1 MTRIPTEELERLKRD
16 VPIAALV
23 EGSGVKL
30 ERHGADLRGL
40 CPFHADTEPS
50 LVITPSKNLWHCLG
64 ACRQGGT
71 AIDWV
76 MKHRGVSFRRAVDI
90 LLEQHP
96 ARGPVELV
104 LDGDDQALLDQVCA
118 YYHRTLKE
126 SAEARAYLEE
136 RGLFSAELVSTFKLG
151 FANRTL
157 GYRLPAKTTK
167 AGVEVRERLQR
178 LGILRESGHEH
189 LNGSLVVPILDEQ
202 GHVRGMYG
210 RKVAAAGTLRK
221 GTPLHLYL
229 PGPHKGVFNPHAFSS
244 REVILCEAL
253 IDALTFFHHGLCNV
267 TTSYGVEGFTDEL
280 FERLSKVE
288 RVLIAYDHDEAGE
301 RAAKEHGE
309 RLLAAGVDVFRVI
322 FPKGMDAN
330 EYATRVTPAD
340 KSLALVLKQAVPM
353 GAALPR
359 AQVRAEPEPAPAA
372 KEEAAAAPSLAAPS
386 SAPSG
391 DDVSITLGER
401 NWRARGLEK
410 NLTRS
415 ALRCT
420 LFVQRGDLVFVDA
433 LDLYASKQRAHFLM
447 AAAREL
453 LVDEEVLKKDL
464 GKVMAALEG
473 EVDRRLLEATKKETA
488 PLMTADEEAEARA
501 LLSDPHLLEHVVAD
515 LKKCGLVGEE
525 TNKLVAYLAM
535 TSRKLDDPLAVI
547 IQSSSA
553 AGKSSLMEAVLAFC
567 PEEDLQKYSAMT
579 GQSLYYMSGTSLSH
593 KVLAVVEEEGAERA
607 SYALKLLQ
615 SEGELVIASTGKDER
630 TGKLVTHEYK
640 VEGPTALMLTTT
652 AVDVDEELLN
662 RCLVLSVDEERTQ
675 TKAIHDAQRRRRTLD
690 GLLERKKRDAF
701 IKLHRNAQRLLR
713 PVQVVNPYA
722 HKLTFRDDKTRTR
735 RDFPKYLGLID
746 AIAFLHQHQRPIKT
760 AIVGPQLVEYVEVT
774 EEDIAHARKL
784 AAAVLGRSLDEL
796 PPQTRALLEKLQ
808 AYVEGRAKA
817 EQVDAGDVRF
827 TRRELREALLLGN
840 SQLKVHLARLVELE
854 LVVMHA
860 KGPVVTYELAY
871 FGKGAAG
878 ERVLPG
884 LYDGD
889 RPGRNGER
897 PGAGRGLA
905 GGRPAA
911 GRGAL
916 VDDKPGVNSENAQP
930 APFTRQSNVVKGNGH
945 AAAG

>member
-1 MTRIPTEELERLKRD
+1 MARIPTEELERLKRE
-16 VPIAALV
+16 VPIGALV

-64 ACRQGGT
+64 ACRHGGT

-90 LLEQHP
+90 LLEKHP

-104 LDGDDQALLDQVCA
+104 LDGDDQGLLDHVCA

-136 RGLFSAELVSTFKLG
+136 RGLFSAELVEHFKLG
-151 FANRTL
+151 FANRTI

-178 LGILRESGHEH
+178 IGILRESGHEH
-189 LNGSLVVPILDEQ
+189 LNGSLVIPIVDAH
-202 GHVRGMYG
+202 GHVQGMYG
-210 RKVAAAGTLRK
+210 RKITPEHALRK

-229 PGPHKGVFNPHAFSS
+229 PGPHRGVFNPQAFSS
-244 REVILCEAL
+244 SEVILCEAL
-253 IDALTFFHHGLCNV
+253 IDALTFWTHGFRNV

-280 FERLSKVE
+280 FERLRNVE

-301 RAAKEHGE
+301 RAAQEHGA
-309 RLLAAGVDVFRVI
+309 RLRDAGVDVFRVV

-330 EYATRVTPAD
+330 EYAKKLTPAE
-340 KSLALVLKQAVPM
+340 KSLKLVLDQAAPM
-353 GAALPR
+353 GPAKAR
-359 AQVRAEPEPAPAA
+359 VIVEEKPEAA
-372 KEEAAAAPSLAAPS
+372 KGEAAAAPLLAAPS
-386 SAPSG
+386 SG
-391 DDVSITLGER
+391 DDVTITLGER
-401 NWRARGLEK
+401 TWRARGLDK

-420 LFVQRGDLVFVDA
+420 LFVHKGELVFVDA
-433 LDLYASKQRAHFLM
+433 LDLYAAKPRAHFLRE
-447 AAAREL
+447 AAREL
-453 LVDEEVLKKDL
+453 LADEDVLRRDL
-464 GKVMAALEG
+464 AKVMAALEG
-473 EVDRRLLEATKKETA
+473 DVDRRLAEIAA
-488 PLMTADEEAEARA
+488 PKQAHTMTAEEEEEAKA
-501 LLSDPHLLEHVVAD
+501 LLSDPHLLDHVLSD
-515 LKKCGLVGEE
+515 LGKCGLVGEE

-553 AGKSSLMEAVLAFC
+553 AGKSSLMEAVLSFC

-579 GQSLYYMSGTSLSH
+579 GQSLYYMSGSSLSH

-630 TGKLVTHEYK
+630 SGKLTTHEYK
-640 VEGPTALMLTTT
+640 VEGPVAIMLTTT

-662 RCLVLSVDEERTQ
+662 RCLVLSVDEERAQ
-675 TKAIHDAQRRRRTLD
+675 TKAIHDAQRKRRTLE
-690 GLLERKKRDAF
+690 GLLAQKKREA
-701 IKLHRNAQRLLR
+701 IVKLHQNAQRLLR
-713 PVQVVNPYA
+713 PVSVVNPFA
-722 HKLTFRDDKTRTR
+722 HVLTFRDDKTRAR

-760 AIVGPQLVEYVEVT
+760 AIVGAQLVEYVEVT
-774 EEDIAHARKL
+774 KEDIERANQL
-784 AAAVLGRSLDEL
+784 AVFVLGRSLDEL
-796 PPQTRALLEKLQ
+796 PPQTRALLTKLR
-808 AYVEGRAKA
+808 AYVEARAKA
-817 EQVDAGDVRF
+817 EKIDAGDVRF
-827 TRRELREALLLGN
+827 SRREAREALNIGDT
-840 SQLKVHLARLVELE
+840 QLRVHIERLCELE
-854 LVVMHA
+854 LLLVHKDGVRF
-860 KGPVVTYELAY
+860 VYELAWT
-871 FGKGAAG
+871 GDE
-878 ERVLPG
+878 ERFVPG
-884 LYDGD
+884 L
-889 RPGRNGER
+889 
-897 PGAGRGLA
+897 ATTVTSRGSKADLA
-905 GGRPAA
+905 GVSRGPRGGVA
-911 GRGAL
+911 GASRARV
-916 VDDKPGVNSENAQP
+916 VDDKPSITPENAQP
-930 APFTRQSNVVKGNGH
+930 APLAKPPYVAKGNGH